1 MALGHRLW
9 CVPRILPALVLAACG
24 HTPDLGPGSESG
36 PPAALEL
43 VSGAGQTGAVGDTL
57 PVHLIVHVAD
67 SAGRPVPGAVVT
79 FAASDQSGS
88 FVPREPQTDENG
100 RAEVRWVLG
109 QRAGAAAAT
118 AGVGAIEP
126 VSFSATAIAGPPDP
140 SASAISA
147 EPAALAAGDS
157 AAIRVLAKD
166 AFGNP
171 VPGAAVRLSADG
183 TSGTLTQPGVTDDEG
198 LARGGFRAA
207 GAGVATV
214 SAQVAGVRLAQ
225 AVTLTVAP
233 APPVVT
239 TVAVSPGDT
248 AAPIGGTIQ
257 LTAVVR
263 DANGDRMAGVPVA
276 WSSSDGAVATV
287 ASDGTVTGRGLGTAT
302 IKATADGHSGSS
314 RLVVSFGE
322 GALTAVTYCT
332 IGGVA
337 DLMDVYEPR
346 NSAPRPLPVAIHMH
360 GGGWVSGSRSTGD
373 WFTRIE
379 QALLER
385 GYLVVSLDYRLAP
398 AHKYPSQIE
407 DVKCAVRH
415 LRARAER
422 YGLAPSRIGV
432 WGGSA
437 GGQLAALLGTADESA
452 GFDDAGGFQGVSSR
466 VQAVMTMS
474 AITDFTH
481 PDELNDDYSREFLTW
496 PQPDSPEMIE
506 ASPAGHVTD
515 DDAPFFLLVGEDDA
529 LVQPA
534 QSVRLDSTLRAA
546 GVESS
551 LLRVAHADHDLVS
564 TTAPIDPDAATIVRR
579 VASFFDRHLR

>member
-1 MALGHRLW
+1 VAFGHRLW
-9 CVPRILPALVLAACG
+9 CVPRILPALVLAGCG
-24 HTPDLGPGSESG
+24 HTPDLGPGIESG
-36 PPAALEL
+36 PPATLEL
-43 VSGAGQTGAVGDTL
+43 ISGDGQTGPVGDTL
-57 PVHLIVHVAD
+57 PVHLAVQVAD
-67 SAGRPVPGAVVT
+67 SAGRPVAGALVT
-79 FAASDQSGS
+79 FAASAQGGS
-88 FVPREPQTDENG
+88 FVPREPRTDAKG

-118 AGVGAIEP
+118 AGVSAVEP
-126 VSFSATAIAGPPDP
+126 VSLSATALAGPPDA

-147 EPAALAAGDS
+147 EPAALTAGDS

-171 VPGAAVRLSADG
+171 VPRVAVHLSADG
-183 TSGTLTQPGVTDDEG
+183 PGGTLTQPGVTDDEG
-198 LARGGFRAA
+198 LASGGFRAA
-207 GAGVATV
+207 GAGLTTV
-214 SAQVAGVRLAQ
+214 SAQVAGVPLAR
-225 AVTLTVAP
+225 AVMLTVAP

-263 DANGDRMAGVPVA
+263 DANGDRMAGVPVV
-276 WSSSDGAVATV
+276 WSTSDATVATV
-287 ASDGTVTGRGLGTAT
+287 AADGTMTGRGLGTAT
-302 IKATADGHSGSS
+302 IKATADGHSGGAQ
-314 RLVVSFGE
+314 LTVSFGE

-332 IGGVA
+332 IDGVA

-346 NSAPRPLPVAIHMH
+346 NSAPRPLPVAIQVH
-360 GGGWVSGSRSTGD
+360 GGGWVSGARSTGD

-379 QALLER
+379 QELLER

-415 LRARAER
+415 LRARAAR

-437 GGQLAALLGTADESA
+437 GGQLTALLGTADESA
-452 GFDDAGGFQGVSSR
+452 GFDAAGGFQGVSSR

-506 ASPAGHVTD
+506 ASPAQHVTD
-515 DDAPFFLLVGEDDA
+515 DDAPFFLLVGDDDA
-529 LVQPA
+529 LVESA
-534 QSVRLDSTLRAA
+534 QSVRLDSSLRAA

-551 LLRVAHADHDLVS
+551 LLRVAHADHDLAP
-564 TTAPIDPDAATIVRR
+564 TTAPIDPDAATIVQR
-579 VASFFDRHLR
+579 VANFFDRHLR

>member
-1 MALGHRLW
+1 
-9 CVPRILPALVLAACG
+9 
-24 HTPDLGPGSESG
+24 
-36 PPAALEL
+36 
-43 VSGAGQTGAVGDTL
+43 
-57 PVHLIVHVAD
+57 
-67 SAGRPVPGAVVT
+67 
-79 FAASDQSGS
+79 
-88 FVPREPQTDENG
+88 
-100 RAEVRWVLG
+100 
-109 QRAGAAAAT
+109 
-118 AGVGAIEP
+118 
-126 VSFSATAIAGPPDP
+126 
-140 SASAISA
+140 
-147 EPAALAAGDS
+147 
-157 AAIRVLAKD
+157 
-166 AFGNP
+166 
-171 VPGAAVRLSADG
+171 
-183 TSGTLTQPGVTDDEG
+183 
-198 LARGGFRAA
+198 
-207 GAGVATV
+207 
-214 SAQVAGVRLAQ
+214 
-225 AVTLTVAP
+225 
-233 APPVVT
+233 
-239 TVAVSPGDT
+239 
-248 AAPIGGTIQ
+248 
-257 LTAVVR
+257 
-263 DANGDRMAGVPVA
+263 
-276 WSSSDGAVATV
+276 
-287 ASDGTVTGRGLGTAT
+287 
-302 IKATADGHSGSS
+302 
-314 RLVVSFGE
+314 
-322 GALTAVTYCT
+322 
-332 IGGVA
+332 VA

-346 NSAPRPLPVAIHMH
+346 NSAPRPLPVAIQVH

-379 QALLER
+379 QELLER

-506 ASPAGHVTD
+506 ASPVGHVTD

-551 LLRVAHADHDLVS
+551 LLRVAHADHDLAP